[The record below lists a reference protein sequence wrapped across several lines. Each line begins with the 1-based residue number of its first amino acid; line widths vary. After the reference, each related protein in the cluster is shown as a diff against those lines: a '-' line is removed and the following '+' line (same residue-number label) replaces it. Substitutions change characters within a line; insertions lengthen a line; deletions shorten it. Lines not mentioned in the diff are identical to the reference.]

1 MIHISNRNEG
11 GMTEEQK
18 IAYITETLDS
28 LSTDII
34 DLIFKIVLYAESG
47 LE

>member
-1 MIHISNRNEG
+1 MP
-11 GMTEEQK
+11 EEQK

>member
-1 MIHISNRNEG
+1 MP
-11 GMTEEQK
+11 EEQK
-18 IAYITETLDS
+18 IEYITETLDS